1 MSTARRRTT
10 LTLAVMLVIPL
21 SGCASDVER
30 YCAELEE
37 QRSTLSD
44 LAVRAGEPGSDVLG
58 ETLAVWR
65 ELRDQA
71 PGDVSDEWSTLV
83 FALEG
88 LQEAFEAAGT
98 SPGEYDPASPP
109 SGVTE
114 AEADRLQDAA
124 AELASPRVAAAGE
137 GIQQHAR
144 DVCKVDLG
152 VTSGQG

>member
-1 MSTARRRTT
+1 MIAGYRRTT
-10 LTLAVMLVIPL
+10 PALALLLVMPL

-30 YCAELEE
+30 YCGELGE

-44 LAVRAGEPGSDVLG
+44 LAVRSEEPGSDVLA
-58 ETLAVWR
+58 ETLTVWR
-65 ELRDQA
+65 DLRDRA

-109 SGVTE
+109 PGLTE

-124 AELASPRVAAAGE
+124 ADLASPRVAAAGE

>member
-1 MSTARRRTT
+1 MSAVRRPASLVLA
-10 LTLAVMLVIPL
+10 LTLVMPL
-21 SGCASDVER
+21 GGCASDVEK
-30 YCAELEE
+30 YCAALEE
-37 QRSTLSD
+37 QKSTLSD
-44 LAVRAGEPGSDVLG
+44 LAVRSGEPGSDVLG
-58 ETLAVWR
+58 ETLSVWR
-65 ELRDQA
+65 DLRDQA

-137 GIQQHAR
+137 GVQQHAR

-152 VTSGQG
+152 VSTGQG

>member
-1 MSTARRRTT
+1 MNPRRRRTT
-10 LTLAVMLVIPL
+10 LALALILLAPL
-21 SGCASDVER
+21 AGCASDVER
-30 YCAELEE
+30 YCGALGE

-44 LAVRAGEPGSDVLG
+44 LAVRSGEPGSDVLE

-65 ELRDQA
+65 DLRDQA

-98 SPGEYDPASPP
+98 TPGEYDPESPP
-109 SGVTE
+109 PGVTG

-137 GIQQHAR
+137 GVQQHAR

-152 VTSGQG
+152 VTTGQG